1 MLGDNKVRT
10 PSYEEL
16 LASGFEHASGP
27 ETAAANQSWPIVMKR
42 LEAAKVELQ
51 KAPGGGTDVLAIIDG
66 VVQTLSMME
75 GGFTIWTAATA
86 TAYSIASTRWRQVQ
100 EAQDLPGKLE
110 GFLSFAKATTPS
122 LTESLYT
129 EDGAKFAYVALIET
143 TL

>member
-1 MLGDNKVRT
+1 MT
-10 PSYEEL
+10 IS
-16 LASGFEHASGP
+16 A
-27 ETAAANQSWPIVMKR
+27 
-42 LEAAKVELQ
+42 
-51 KAPGGGTDVLAIIDG
+51 
-66 VVQTLSMME
+66 VVQTLGMLE
-75 GGFTIWTAATA
+75 GGFTVWTAAA
-86 TAYSIASTRWRQVQ
+86 GTAYSIASARWRQIQ